1 MHPEALDF
9 LKRYFSGCNSRCV
22 AIELFLERLLNDFH
36 NLWDEEQALSKS
48 WVNVAILPEIVVR
61 LRSKLGYEYVDLA
74 ALDRETREG
83 GLIGMIHKTLQ

>member
-36 NLWDEEQALSKS
+36 NLWNEEQALSKQRLIQPSFRNS
-48 WVNVAILPEIVVR
+48 W
-61 LRSKLGYEYVDLA
+61 
-74 ALDRETREG
+74 
-83 GLIGMIHKTLQ
+83 